1 MSQTS
6 STTDQVGDLTD
17 TSNSFVQNN
26 VMCTL
31 SGNIIFKTALV
42 VSTLA

>member
-1 MSQTS
+1 MSRTS

-31 SGNIIFKTALV
+31 SGNIYIICHIIYPV
-42 VSTLA
+42 